1 MCLIMTICAAV
12 VFTLIYIANKRI
24 GSTKKSILN
33 TMFMFWAAAIM
44 WSVDGI
50 SSVLGG
56 ESFFDISRED
66 TNDHFEKGG
75 LAAAVRPDETDV
87 VGNAVRAAVIDGEFG
102 VVEDAFSDKFVGQS
116 GYFENAHD
124 NLRVFLIQYHFKRIR
139 FGGIR
144 YISAGLQQKAA
155 ELPEKIVP
163 EDLPPFRMNNKKT
176 DAPCG

>member
-66 TNDHFEKGG
+66 TILGFII
-75 LAAAVRPDETDV
+75 
-87 VGNAVRAAVIDGEFG
+87 VG
-102 VVEDAFSDKFVGQS
+102 
-116 GYFENAHD
+116 
-124 NLRVFLIQYHFKRIR
+124 
-139 FGGIR
+139 
-144 YISAGLQQKAA
+144 AGLVVYAMIA
-155 ELPEKIVP
+155 WLEKRR
-163 EDLPPFRMNNKKT
+163 LAR
-176 DAPCG
+176 